1 MMKVANTSLI
11 AAALSISMLAGISG
25 CSMFSAS
32 NAPVDC
38 NVVKNQ
44 ASAGESD
51 AQIASNLGAKESDVA
66 ACHGAM
72 RSGQTTVGNIP
83 KSY

>member
-1 MMKVANTSLI
+1 MLNPRILVLTVGFVTMTI
-11 AAALSISMLAGISG
+11 AGGG

-38 NVVKNQ
+38 NVVKTQ
-44 ASAGESD
+44 TAAGVSD
-51 AQIASNLGAKESDVA
+51 AQIASNLQAKESDVA

-72 RSGQTTVGNIP
+72 SSNQTSVGNIP